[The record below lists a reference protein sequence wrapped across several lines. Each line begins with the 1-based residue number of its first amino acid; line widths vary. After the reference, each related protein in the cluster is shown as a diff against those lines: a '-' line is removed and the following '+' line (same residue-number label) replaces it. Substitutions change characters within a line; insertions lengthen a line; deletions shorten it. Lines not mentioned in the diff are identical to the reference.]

1 APVSTLERLT
11 FDADGIAKLHRA
23 AVDTAHISEAV
34 VVSTCNRIE
43 VYVSAER
50 FHGSGEDVSTLLAD
64 HAGLAREDIVRQLYV
79 HYDDAAVAHLF
90 AVASGLDSMVVGES
104 QILGQVRVALQR
116 GQQLSTVGSELN
128 VLFQQALRVG
138 KRGHAETG
146 IDQAGPS

>member
-1 APVSTLERLT
+1 
-11 FDADGIAKLHRA
+11 
-23 AVDTAHISEAV
+23 
-34 VVSTCNRIE
+34 
-43 VYVSAER
+43 
-50 FHGSGEDVSTLLAD
+50 
-64 HAGLAREDIVRQLYV
+64 IVRQLYV

-146 IDQAGPS
+146 IDQAGPSVVSASLDRVEATGTRLSDARVLVVGAG